1 MIDLQREICKPA
13 LKLDFTAH
21 SMMES
26 LSEFGPGVVVGQTEI
41 NRGGRI
47 SNK

>member
-21 SMMES
+21 STMES
-26 LSEFGPGVVVGQTEI
+26 LSEFGPWVVVGQKLTEI
-41 NRGGRI
+41 NRGGRT
-47 SNK
+47 